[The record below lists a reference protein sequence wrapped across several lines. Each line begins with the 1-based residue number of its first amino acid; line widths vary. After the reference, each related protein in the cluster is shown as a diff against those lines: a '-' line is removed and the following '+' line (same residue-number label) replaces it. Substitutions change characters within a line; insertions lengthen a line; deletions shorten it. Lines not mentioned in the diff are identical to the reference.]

1 MHDLGFCESCLLHRH
16 PVVHPAEKVLLPHPF
31 KIGGI
36 TPQTYMANKLLEID
50 GLTDTPHHRNHDP
63 SFYNIRHILNNH
75 RRTHNA
81 SYLLDPLGLKPIL
94 THAPLLFLEI
104 SAPQKLAA

>member
-1 MHDLGFCESCLLHRH
+1 MNRASFIGIRSFILPRKFYFRIPLKLGG
-16 PVVHPAEKVLLPHPF
+16 LPP
-31 KIGGI
+31 K
-36 TPQTYMANKLLEID
+36 PYMANKLLEID